1 MIELRHVSAGYADRP
16 VLRDVSL
23 SFYPGE
29 VLAVIGPNG
38 CGKSTLLKA
47 ALGLIPHSGGSIL
60 YNDRPI
66 GQLSPKE
73 RARQA
78 AFLTQSRTT
87 PQIRAG
93 RLVLH
98 GRFPWV
104 DFWGNYSKTDKQ
116 LAKEA
121 MEQTKTLE
129 FSNRQMTGLSGGQRQ
144 SVYLAMLLAQGA
156 DTLFLDEPT
165 TWLDIRNQLD
175 LLSMAHQWAKQK
187 KAVVIV
193 LHDIAMALRQ
203 ADRVAVLCEGR
214 LETWDRPEAVFRS
227 GVLDTVMGVTL
238 KRFHTDNGW
247 QYYCE

>member
-1 MIELRHVSAGYADRP
+1 MIELRHISAGYADRS
-16 VLRDVSL
+16 VLQDVSL

-38 CGKSTLLKA
+38 CGKSTLLKT
-47 ALGLIPHSGGSIL
+47 ALGLVPHSGGSIL

-73 RARQA
+73 RAKQA

-87 PQIRAG
+87 PQIRAD

-104 DFWGNYSKTDKQ
+104 DFWGKYSGRDKQ

-121 MEQTKTLE
+121 MEQTRTQV
-129 FSNRQMTGLSGGQRQ
+129 FSNRQMTELSGGQRQ

-175 LLSMAHQWAKQK
+175 MLSMAHQWARQG

-193 LHDIAMALRQ
+193 LHDISMALRR

-214 LETWDRPEAVFRS
+214 LAAWDCPEAVFRS
-227 GVLDTVMGVTL
+227 GVLDDIMKITL
-238 KRFHTDNGW
+238 KRFWTDSGW
-247 QYYCE
+247 QYYCD

>member
-29 VLAVIGPNG
+29 VLAEGITALVGPNG
-38 CGKSTLLKA
+38 CGKSTLLKT
-47 ALGLIPHSGGSIL
+47 ALGLVPHSGGSIL

-87 PQIRAG
+87 PQIRAD

-104 DFWGNYSKTDKQ
+104 DFW
-116 LAKEA
+116 A
-121 MEQTKTLE
+121 
-129 FSNRQMTGLSGGQRQ
+129 
-144 SVYLAMLLAQGA
+144 
-156 DTLFLDEPT
+156 P
-165 TWLDIRNQLD
+165 WLC
-175 LLSMAHQWAKQK
+175 SACW
-187 KAVVIV
+187 
-193 LHDIAMALRQ
+193 
-203 ADRVAVLCEGR
+203 
-214 LETWDRPEAVFRS
+214 PEKIPSISCCPAA
-227 GVLDTVMGVTL
+227 
-238 KRFHTDNGW
+238 
-247 QYYCE
+247 